1 MSING
6 LTKST
11 IHPMHKVRAR
21 INFVTS
27 RTFVCRKRRGEPNG
41 LFFRGTPP
49 NTPVENVMPQRYCL
63 CGIWMV

>member
-11 IHPMHKVRAR
+11 IHPMHKVPAR

-27 RTFVCRKRRGEPNG
+27 RTFVCRKRRGEPTG
-41 LFFRGTPP
+41 LVFRGTPP
-49 NTPVENVMPQRYCL
+49 NTPVE
-63 CGIWMV
+63 